1 MTEPIQL
8 LREHMSA
15 ECSDAVILPPLA
27 TVTDVAVGFGDE
39 SLGEQALDDPV
50 EIARIEHEQAAGV
63 LRDGLDE
70 AVAVPLL
77 VGQRK
82 EQLEVDRLE
91 RQKVAGNYTCGR
103 RQVP

>member
-1 MTEPIQL
+1 MPGRFERTRGSSTIRPGAAPCVVSTCSAPSRIKAFTEQ
-8 LREHMSA
+8 
-15 ECSDAVILPPLA
+15 PLDHA
-27 TVTDVAVGFGDE
+27 
-39 SLGEQALDDPV
+39 V
-50 EIARIEHEQAAGV
+50 EIARIEQQAAGV

-103 RQVP
+103 RQAP